1 MRSREMLMQDYQ
13 VIIRLKNLNKPIR
26 KIDKA
31 LGVAK
36 TTINVQVN
44 NLRCFHECKYF
55 YNQVQTNGYI
65 QKQEG
70 KI

>member
-1 MRSREMLMQDYQ
+1 MLMQVYQ

-44 NLRCFHECKYF
+44 N
-55 YNQVQTNGYI
+55 
-65 QKQEG
+65 QEMLS
-70 KI
+70 